1 MTPHVPIDK
10 VELIGR
16 SFPFGELDDSVRAA
30 LASICRWDR
39 RAAGE
44 VIFRQGDPGTSMVV
58 ILSGSVRVVTSSAE
72 GKRLGLAILGE
83 GEVVGEMALLEGGIR
98 SADVITEEPTE
109 LLVLERR
116 DLIPFLEH
124 NPRIC
129 IMLLEVLS
137 GRLRQ
142 TTETLSDRTFLSLE
156 ARLAKALLRLAE
168 VYGRETADGV
178 RIEMKLSQRAI
189 GEMVGASRES
199 VNKQLQAWSDEGI
212 VQLKRGYVAVLQPEG
227 LTRIAGLH

>member
-16 SFPFGELDDSVRAA
+16 SFPFGELDESVRAA

-83 GEVVGEMALLEGGIR
+83 GQVVGELALLDGGIR

-142 TTETLSDRTFLSLE
+142 TTETLSDRAFLSLE

-178 RIEMKLSQRAI
+178 RIELKLSQRAI
-189 GEMVGASRES
+189 GEMIGASRES

>member
-16 SFPFGELDDSVRAA
+16 SFPFGELDESVRAA

-72 GKRLGLAILGE
+72 GKRLALAILGE
-83 GEVVGEMALLEGGIR
+83 GQVVGEMALLEGGIR

-142 TTETLSDRTFLSLE
+142 TTETLSDRAFLSLE

-178 RIEMKLSQRAI
+178 RIELKLSQRAI
-189 GEMVGASRES
+189 GEMIGASRES

-212 VQLKRGYVAVLQPEG
+212 VQLKRGNVAVLQPEG

>member
-1 MTPHVPIDK
+1 MTPQVPIDK

-16 SFPFGELDDSVRAA
+16 SFPFGELDESVRAA

-44 VIFRQGDPGTSMVV
+44 VIFRQGDPGTSMVA
-58 ILSGSVRVVTSSAE
+58 ILSGSVRVVTSSAD
-72 GKRLGLAILGE
+72 GKRLAIAVLGE

-124 NPRIC
+124 NPQIC

-137 GRLRQ
+137 ARLRR
-142 TTETLSDRTFLSLE
+142 TTESLSDRAFLSLE
-156 ARLAKALLRLAE
+156 ARLAKALLRLAD
-168 VYGRETADGV
+168 VYGRETAGGV

-212 VQLKRGYVAVLQPEG
+212 VQLERGYVAVVQPEG
-227 LTRIAGLH
+227 LTGIAGLQ

>member
-16 SFPFGELDDSVRAA
+16 SFPFGELDESVRAA

-72 GKRLGLAILGE
+72 GKRLALAILGE
-83 GEVVGEMALLEGGIR
+83 GQVVGEMALLEGGIR

-142 TTETLSDRTFLSLE
+142 TTETLSDRAFLSLE
-156 ARLAKALLRLAE
+156 ARLAKALLRLAD

-178 RIEMKLSQRAI
+178 RIELKLSQRAI
-189 GEMVGASRES
+189 GEMIGASRES

-212 VQLKRGYVAVLQPEG
+212 VQLKRGNVAVLQPEG

>member
-16 SFPFGELDDSVRAA
+16 SFPFGELDESVRAA

-72 GKRLGLAILGE
+72 GKRLALAILGE
-83 GEVVGEMALLEGGIR
+83 GQVVGEMALLEGGIR

-156 ARLAKALLRLAE
+156 ARLAKALLRLADA
-168 VYGRETADGV
+168 YGRETADGV

-189 GEMVGASRES
+189 GEMIGASRES

-212 VQLKRGYVAVLQPEG
+212 VQLKRGNVAVLQLEG
-227 LTRIAGLH
+227 LTGIAGLH